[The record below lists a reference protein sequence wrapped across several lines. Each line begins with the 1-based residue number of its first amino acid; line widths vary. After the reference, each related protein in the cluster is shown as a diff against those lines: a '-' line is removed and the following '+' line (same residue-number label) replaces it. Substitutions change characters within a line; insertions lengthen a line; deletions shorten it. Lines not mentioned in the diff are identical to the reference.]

1 MSDTDILLSVDA
13 QPQKN
18 EKQVTFSQEDF
29 DQLAA
34 AQLFDEQECLF
45 IENLNVDA
53 EEQRRDRRY
62 QQQEQEYEMNEKK
75 QQQQQ
80 EEDLDDL
87 KMYVLK
93 CIGRQDISQDVAA
106 MESDFYDKVELVV
119 DEMTENSFFR
129 METFINTRLERIIMY
144 CKSYS
149 QNVSCKLTLEE
160 SQLYHDLC
168 ESVRKYRE
176 KIDKRLNK

>member
-18 EKQVTFSQEDF
+18 TNEKQITFSQEDF
-29 DQLAA
+29 NQLAA

-53 EEQRRDRRY
+53 EEQRRDQLY
-62 QQQEQEYEMNEKK
+62 QQQEEVEQIHEKK
-75 QQQQQ
+75 Q
-80 EEDLDDL
+80 EDLDDL

-106 MESDFYDKVELVV
+106 MESDFYDKVQLIV

-129 METFINTRLERIIMY
+129 METFVNTRLERIIMY

-149 QNVSCKLTLEE
+149 QNVCNKLTLEE
-160 SQLYHDLC
+160 RQLYLDLC

-176 KIDKRLNK
+176 KIDERLTK